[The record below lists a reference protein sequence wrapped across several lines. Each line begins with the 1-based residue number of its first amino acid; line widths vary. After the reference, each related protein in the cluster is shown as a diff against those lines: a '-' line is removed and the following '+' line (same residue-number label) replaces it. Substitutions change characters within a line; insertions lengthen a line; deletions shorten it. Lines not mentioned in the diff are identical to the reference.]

1 MKEHTF
7 HLDTSSSPAKF
18 EFSETFNVVVPFI
31 DRHLTEDRGEK
42 IAILCS
48 NGESVRYSELA
59 DRINRCGNLLLDKGM
74 KSGERLLMV
83 VKDAPEFFYLF
94 WGSIKAGI
102 IPVPLNTL
110 LRSQDFAFL
119 IEDSECSGL
128 VYSEEFSVEVEGAL
142 DSTQLK
148 PDLVLKS
155 ESANKGLLQLFMDV
169 STATNVGSSIAS
181 MAIYILMGAV
191 LIWRPSGLYGAR
203 L

>member
-18 EFSETFNVVVPFI
+18 EFSETFNVVVSFI

-110 LRSQDFAFL
+110 LRLSL
-119 IEDSECSGL
+119 IH
-128 VYSEEFSVEVEGAL
+128 
-142 DSTQLK
+142 
-148 PDLVLKS
+148 
-155 ESANKGLLQLFMDV
+155 
-169 STATNVGSSIAS
+169 I
-181 MAIYILMGAV
+181 
-191 LIWRPSGLYGAR
+191 
-203 L
+203 

>member
-1 MKEHTF
+1 
-7 HLDTSSSPAKF
+7 
-18 EFSETFNVVVPFI
+18 
-31 DRHLTEDRGEK
+31 
-42 IAILCS
+42 
-48 NGESVRYSELA
+48 
-59 DRINRCGNLLLDKGM
+59 
-74 KSGERLLMV
+74 MV

-142 DSTQLK
+142 DSAQLK

-155 ESANKGLLQLFMDV
+155 ELALS
-169 STATNVGSSIAS
+169 
-181 MAIYILMGAV
+181 
-191 LIWRPSGLYGAR
+191 LIHI
-203 L
+203 